1 MDKKRK
7 VQGVDVKKIE
17 EEKEEYKKNYLRALA
32 DYHNLEKRVKAEKE
46 ETVKNATARIIQ
58 KLLNAL
64 DNIEK
69 AEIFVKD
76 EGLKIVKK
84 QLVEI
89 LEEEGLIEIDVLGKE
104 FDPHVAEAIE
114 VLDSDE
120 DNIVLEVFRKGY
132 MFGDKILRH
141 AQVKVGK
148 KKTPDKVPN

>member
-7 VQGVDVKKIE
+7 VQGVDLKKIE

-32 DYHNLEKRVKAEKE
+32 DYHNLEKRVKEEKE
-46 ETVKNATARIIQ
+46 ETIKNATARIIQ

-76 EGLKIVKK
+76 EGLKIIKK

-104 FDPHVAEAIE
+104 FNPHVAEAIE
-114 VLDSDE
+114 VSDSDK

-148 KKTPDKVPN
+148 KKILDKVQN